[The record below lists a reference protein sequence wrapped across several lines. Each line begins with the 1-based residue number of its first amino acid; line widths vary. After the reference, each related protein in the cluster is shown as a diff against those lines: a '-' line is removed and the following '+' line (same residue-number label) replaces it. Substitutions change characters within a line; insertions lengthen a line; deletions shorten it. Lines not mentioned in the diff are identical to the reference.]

1 MAKKIQDGNQIV
13 TNVDS
18 NDNLTFSIK
27 SSFID
32 STPTVNSTNL
42 VTSGGVKSAL
52 DINTTDIAAAIVR
65 IANNETNISNH
76 TSAIQTLNGSVST
89 NTTDINTLKTTT
101 GNLSTNVNAN
111 TTNIGTLN
119 NLTTTS
125 KTSVVNAV
133 NELNAPEKWVSVG
146 VEAPTDGRRV
156 WFDKSVNLIPNK
168 WSSGSI
174 SGSTGEPVS
183 YGSRIYTTNKIKVE
197 PNTQYTISNYNTSS
211 YNIINL
217 VDGYTSNG
225 TYIGRI
231 GSVVNGTTITTQANC
246 EYINVTLNETGDTL
260 AYSTYQ
266 TYLSN
271 GTLKPQLQ
279 KGAIL
284 TTYEPYVEKS
294 IKVDNEDFISMS
306 DLVSVGA
313 NQPSDGKRVWF
324 KKGKNLLPT
333 NKYITTRTTNG
344 ITFTNNGDGTF
355 NLSGTATA
363 NTTMKIIPIG
373 EIELEANQPYYLYS
387 SVPYNGNT
395 FNLTIAMTDNSTT
408 KYIFANNTY
417 TPTTTPTNVRLQ
429 FYINSGK
436 SVNAT
441 NVKLMLVKGNTAPSE
456 YESYIEDGIYVDNE
470 LFYNKSLIKSIN
482 FGSITTSASGY
493 YDLGLMCNEVAII
506 GIKHGAIASGAKI
519 EIYSNQLGHLFVR
532 CSVNGEYSARTI
544 DNLIVYCI

>member
-1 MAKKIQDGNQIV
+1 MSDLITYDDKIRLKSQNVSDKYKV
-13 TNVDS
+13 TAEDMNE
-18 NDNLTFSIK
+18 IK
-27 SSFID
+27 
-32 STPTVNSTNL
+32 
-42 VTSGGVKSAL
+42 
-52 DINTTDIAAAIVR
+52 
-65 IANNETNISNH
+65 
-76 TSAIQTLNGSVST
+76 
-89 NTTDINTLKTTT
+89 
-101 GNLSTNVNAN
+101 
-111 TTNIGTLN
+111 
-119 NLTTTS
+119 
-125 KTSVVNAV
+125 SVVNAHADV
-133 NELNAPEKWVSVG
+133 IDEINKPEKWVSVG
-146 VEAPTDGRRV
+146 TEEPTDGERV

-284 TTYEPYVEKS
+284 TTYEPYIEKS

-306 DLVSVGA
+306 NLVSVGR
-313 NQPSDGKRVWF
+313 NNPGDGKRVWF

-333 NKYITTRTTNG
+333 NKYIATRTTNG

-355 NLSGTATA
+355 NISGTATA
-363 NTTMKIIPIG
+363 NTTIAILP
-373 EIELEANQPYYLYS
+373 ENSFQLEQGQAYYLYS
-387 SVPYNGNT
+387 SVPYNATT
-395 FNLTIAMTDNSTT
+395 FNLSISMTDNGTSR
-408 KYIFANNTY
+408 YCLANNTY
-417 TPTTTPTNVRLQ
+417 TPTAQPTQERVA
-429 FYINSGK
+429 FYVPNGT

-441 NVKLMLVKGNTAPSE
+441 NVKLMLIKGNTAPSE